1 MKGVDGNVMFSSLI
15 ETLKL
20 KVRNFI
26 LRGAQSSMTDL
37 KFIEKEIATWKC
49 SAQRAKQIKAFR
61 YYDGEHD
68 ILSRKRKMI
77 GEDGKLQTVDNLPNN
92 RIVDNQYAKM
102 VNQKANYLFGKPFT
116 VDCENGEYVEI
127 LKRVFDKRFM
137 RTLKSAGKAAYNGGI
152 AWLHPYYNER
162 GVFGFKMFPAYEI
175 LPFWKDSEH
184 TELLFFVRVYKSS
197 VYEWGKRKEVE
208 KVEVYDLEGVHLF
221 ILDGEKLIPDIRDS
235 QGADI
240 PYVIAEDEGIISG
253 INWSRIPLI
262 AIKSNEQEIPL
273 LKKVK
278 SLQDGINVMLS
289 DFQNNMQED
298 ARNTI
303 LVLKNYDGTNLGEF
317 RKNLATYG
325 AVKVRY
331 DGDAKGGVE
340 TLEIKVNA
348 ENYKVIVEI
357 FKKALIE
364 NAMGYDAKD
373 DRLSGN
379 PNQMNIQSM
388 YSDIDMDANDMETE
402 TQAAFDDIL
411 WFVNAHLANM
421 RYGDFEGEDVKVIF
435 NRDMLM
441 NESEIITDCQN
452 SQGIISDETIISMH
466 PWVDDPKIELERLKS
481 QKAMEQEE
489 MMSQYD
495 PFHLQSQEGQEG
507 KNRRGGGVDE
517 E

>member
-1 MKGVDGNVMFSSLI
+1 MKGVDGNGMFSGLI
-15 ETLKL
+15 EALKL

-26 LRGAQSSMTDL
+26 LRGAQSNMTDL
-37 KFIEKEIATWKC
+37 KFIEKEIAAWKC

-102 VNQKANYLFGKPFT
+102 VNQKSNYLFGKPFT
-116 VDCENGEYVEI
+116 VNCENVEYVEL
-127 LKRVFDKRFM
+127 LKNVFDKRFM

-197 VYEWGKRKEVE
+197 IYEWGKRKEVE

-221 ILDGEKLIPDIRDS
+221 ILDGEKLIPEIRDS

-240 PYVIAEDEGIISG
+240 PYVIAEDNGVIEGV
-253 INWSRIPLI
+253 NWSRIPLI
-262 AIKSNEQEIPL
+262 PIKSNEQEIPL

-325 AVKVRY
+325 AVKVRG
-331 DGDAKGGVE
+331 DGDDKCGVE

-402 TQAAFDDIL
+402 AQAAFDDIF

-452 SQGIISDETIISMH
+452 SHGIISDETIISMH

>member
-1 MKGVDGNVMFSSLI
+1 MKGVDGNGMFSGLI
-15 ETLKL
+15 EALKL

-26 LRGAQSSMTDL
+26 LRGAQSDMTDL
-37 KFIEKEIATWKC
+37 KFIEKEIVRWK
-49 SAQRAKQIKAFR
+49 SSPKRIMQINGSR
-61 YYDGEHD
+61 YYDGDHD

-92 RIVDNQYAKM
+92 RIVDDQYAKM

-116 VDCENGEYVEI
+116 VDCENGKYVEL
-127 LKRVFDKRFM
+127 LKGVFDKRFM

-152 AWLHPYYNER
+152 AWLHPYYSEQ
-162 GVFGFKMFPAYEI
+162 GAFGFKMFPAYEI

-240 PYVIAEDEGIISG
+240 PYVIAEDGGVISG

-262 AIKSNEQEIPL
+262 PIKSNEQEIPL

-317 RKNLATYG
+317 RKNLATFG

-402 TQAAFDDIL
+402 TQAAFDDIF

-495 PFHLQSQEGQEG
+495 PFRLQSQEGQEG
-507 KNRRGGGVDE
+507 KNRQDGGVDE
-517 E
+517 